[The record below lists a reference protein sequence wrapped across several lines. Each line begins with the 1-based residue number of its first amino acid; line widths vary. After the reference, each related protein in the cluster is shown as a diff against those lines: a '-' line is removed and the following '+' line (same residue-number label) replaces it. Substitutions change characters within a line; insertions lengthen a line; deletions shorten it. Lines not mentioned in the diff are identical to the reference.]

1 MTKRKS
7 ILEPRE
13 VEGQLR
19 DYQLEGI
26 DLMNKYIL
34 DYDNSKT
41 DLSGL
46 VALPTGSGKTI
57 IIASLACCLPR
68 KGCVLVLSPR
78 RPVVDQL
85 FKELSGN
92 LFLNKFKSLKSKPKK
107 PVFDDTAS
115 EINIKSDSVICWT
128 IQKLHKVRD
137 TNPDLYKILIK
148 HVNLILFDEGHYEPA
163 PKWSMTIRAF
173 NAPKIIF
180 TATPFRNDF
189 KKFDI
194 DWDNYVYK
202 KSYEE
207 LKEQKYLRNV
217 IVKDLGKKGNI
228 ISTLKD
234 AIGRFDLIKQN
245 HKNAR
250 LIIKCDSSESIISI
264 SKELINLNRQFFSI
278 HETFKKDFKVKN
290 EALKPYLLNSV
301 PKDQED
307 KDVEIWVHQFKL
319 VEGIDS
325 SKFRCL
331 AIIDEMNNTRSLVQ
345 QIGRIIRNP
354 RKNNEIAY
362 VYNYT
367 EADYVNEW
375 NGFID
380 LDKTGKITKT
390 LAEQILDDVANEVG
404 DHQYIDKKVRIKLTK
419 EEFVNWTEHDLKT
432 QVLIPLKA
440 NFIEK
445 NKLFN
450 ASQFINEYLDHNLKD
465 KDHVFYKNIYG
476 KNSGLYLYF
485 TVKNSPFLANSF
497 FPEITHQICFFK
509 EEKDFLIFYDSG
521 KLLPMGKDKLG
532 IGYGLASA
540 KLRSI
545 FKQTDDTVFSRVAL
559 KNSNI
564 GSLEPHSHSYM
575 ASSIQDTAPNLNDF
589 SHFLSSTFGHYLD
602 KKVYRD
608 YKDPSLKDEEYQ
620 IPTYIGFGTGR
631 VSQSEGKNVK
641 FKEYL
646 DWIDYLCDSLKKSFK
661 TSNVF
666 NRYSTEVS
674 NKKDPIPECIL
685 LDLFELE
692 IDISVVNN
700 IDDSEEEINTEPL
713 SIPEKFSVI
722 NKDSNGKYNFKLVIN
737 DIPFI
742 IEIEYDTPRN
752 KYILENKELSGA
764 IETVNAEFE
773 NKVVNLIKV
782 LNRRQC
788 FRILTK
794 KGLSYSG
801 GRFYRPHF
809 KFGNDFDQTVSPIP
823 NMLISIDALSK
834 IYSEKGTKNGT
845 ARDSWQ
851 DDSIF
856 SLIARRGEGSELKN
870 HMLENGEKEE
880 LLICTDLNTEPAD
893 FILVTDRKIA
903 FIHVK
908 GKGNKPNPSHGRYG
922 ASAISE
928 ICNQAVKNAHLLSI
942 FDDSPPGNVRTWTS
956 PWNPNKEKPYIV
968 SNRIRTN
975 GIPPEIDPDKH
986 ESIWNYMVKK
996 KMDVNISKEVWLVM
1010 GHTMKRDVFLE
1021 KIGSKNPPAESKQA
1035 ALTLESTLAN
1045 IHSLGLKLKVFCS

>member
-1 MTKRKS
+1 MAKRKS
-7 ILEPRE
+7 ILLPKE
-13 VEGQLR
+13 VETQLR
-19 DYQLEGI
+19 DYQLEGV

-41 DLSGL
+41 ILSGL

-85 FKELSGN
+85 HKELSGN
-92 LFLNKFKSLKSKPKK
+92 LFLNKFIGLKKIPTK
-107 PVFDDTAS
+107 PVFDDTA
-115 EINIKSDSVICWT
+115 EENDIKKDSVICWT
-128 IQKLHKVRD
+128 IQKLHMVRD
-137 TNPDLYKILIK
+137 TNPELYKILIQNVK
-148 HVNLILFDEGHYEPA
+148 LILFDEGHYEPA
-163 PKWSMTIRAF
+163 PKWSETIRAF
-173 NAPKIIF
+173 KAPKIIF

-217 IVKDLGKKGNI
+217 EVEDIGKKTNI
-228 ISTLKD
+228 VSAVKD
-234 AIGRFDLIKQN
+234 AINRFDKIKLK

-264 SKELINLNRQFFSI
+264 SKELVRLKRKFFSI
-278 HETFKKDFKVKN
+278 HETFKKDFKEKN

-307 KDVEIWVHQFKL
+307 KDEDIWVHQFKL

-331 AIIDEMNNTRSLVQ
+331 AIIDEMSNTRSLVQ

-354 RKNNEIAY
+354 KRNNEIAY

-367 EADYVNEW
+367 EADYVNAW
-375 NGFID
+375 NGFVV
-380 LDKTGKITKT
+380 LDKSGKITKT
-390 LAEQILDDVANEVG
+390 FAEQVLDDVSEKVG
-404 DHQYIDKKVRIKLTK
+404 KHQYIDKKVRSKLTK
-419 EEFVNWTEHDLKT
+419 EEFVSWSEEDLKT
-432 QVLIPLKA
+432 QVQIPLKA

-445 NKLFN
+445 NKSFN
-450 ASQFINEYLDHNLKD
+450 ASHFIRDYLDHNLKD

-476 KNSGLYLYF
+476 VNSGLYLYF
-485 TVKNSPFLANSF
+485 TVKNSPYLTNSF

-509 EEKDFLIFYDSG
+509 EDKDFLIFYDSG
-521 KLLPMGKDKLG
+521 KLLPIGKDKLG
-532 IGYGLASA
+532 LGYGLASS

-545 FKQTDDTVFSRVAL
+545 FKQTNDTVLSRVAL

-589 SHFLSSTFGHYLD
+589 SHFLSSTFGHYVD
-602 KKVYRD
+602 KKVYKD
-608 YKDPSLKDEEYQ
+608 YKDASLKDKEFQ
-620 IPTYIGFGTGR
+620 ISTYIGFGTGR
-631 VSQSEGKNVK
+631 VSQSEGKNVS

-646 DWIDYLCDSLKKSFK
+646 DWIDYLCDSIKKS
-661 TSNVF
+661 SNIPNVF

-674 NKKDPIPECIL
+674 NTKDPVPECIL

-692 IDISVVNN
+692 NDLKVVNN
-700 IDDSEEEINTEPL
+700 IDDSEEEINIEQL
-713 SIPEKFSVI
+713 SISEKFSII
-722 NKDSNGKYNFKLVIN
+722 NEESKGNFNFELVVN
-737 DIPFI
+737 DIPFTI
-742 IEIEYDTPRN
+742 KVEYDNKRN
-752 KYILENKELSGA
+752 KYILESKELSGA

-801 GRFYRPHF
+801 GRFYKPHF
-809 KFGNDFDQTVSPIP
+809 KFGEKFDKTVSPIP

-845 ARDSWQ
+845 DNDSWQ

-856 SLIARRGEGSELKN
+856 SLISKRGEGSQLKKY
-870 HMLENGEKEE
+870 MLEKGEKEE

-922 ASAISE
+922 ASSISE

-942 FDDSPPGNVRTWTS
+942 FDDSPPGNIKTWIKS
-956 PWNPNKEKPYIV
+956 WNPNSKKNYNIK
-968 SNRIRTN
+968 NRIRTSN
-975 GIPPEIDPDKH
+975 LTSEIDPAKY

-1035 ALTLESTLAN
+1035 ALTLESTLAS